1 MKKIYT
7 ALLLVLLTA
16 MFSVGVYSLADY
28 DATGSASEKRE
39 FIKPEFSVK
48 ALLDG
53 TYIPALE
60 RYYSDTFPGRE
71 SLLKANRTLNKF
83 YYYSGSGED
92 SVLILNQSDSA
103 AQGGESLDAVQ
114 KANGQSPQPE
124 QPTSAQPETTTEAP
138 AEPVQVPTDTA
149 GAPQTPEMPE
159 QPEEQPEQ
167 PETDPELDTPEES
180 DASYAGSVVVVGNRA
195 MEIPTRLDD
204 LITSYAG
211 AVGNLAAAMGPDVR
225 TISLITPNGGEFY
238 SPESLHTGEHSQK
251 DMIDFCYSQ
260 MDDKIITVDAYSK
273 LRSHTDEYIYFR
285 TDHHWTQLG
294 AYYAYTAFCEAA
306 GFDAVPLDQFQT
318 GRYDIFLGSMYG
330 FTEGYPQSEV
340 LKQNPDYLEYYLPI
354 ADTHARYY
362 ADGNLESGTPV
373 SCIQNWTIR
382 FPINISASSAA
393 TRPSALSKAT
403 CLGQRASC

>member
-138 AEPVQVPTDTA
+138 AGPVRRRRLKCPN
-149 GAPQTPEMPE
+149 
-159 QPEEQPEQ
+159 
-167 PETDPELDTPEES
+167 
-180 DASYAGSVVVVGNRA
+180 NRRNSRSSQ
-195 MEIPTRLDD
+195 RLT
-204 LITSYAG
+204 LNSI
-211 AVGNLAAAMGPDVR
+211 R
-225 TISLITPNGGEFY
+225 
-238 SPESLHTGEHSQK
+238 
-251 DMIDFCYSQ
+251 
-260 MDDKIITVDAYSK
+260 
-273 LRSHTDEYIYFR
+273 RR
-285 TDHHWTQLG
+285 
-294 AYYAYTAFCEAA
+294 
-306 GFDAVPLDQFQT
+306 
-318 GRYDIFLGSMYG
+318 
-330 FTEGYPQSEV
+330 
-340 LKQNPDYLEYYLPI
+340 NP
-354 ADTHARYY
+354 
-362 ADGNLESGTPV
+362 TPV
-373 SCIQNWTIR
+373 MRGLW
-382 FPINISASSAA
+382 SS
-393 TRPSALSKAT
+393 
-403 CLGQRASC
+403 

>member
-362 ADGNLESGTPV
+362 ADGNLESGTP
-373 SCIQNWTIR
+373 CIQNWTIR

>member
-180 DASYAGSVVVVGNRA
+180 DASYAGSVVVVGDRA

-340 LKQNPDYLEYYLPI
+340 LKQNPDYLEYYLAHRRHPC
-354 ADTHARYY
+354 AVLR
-362 ADGNLESGTPV
+362 GWESRKRHTGERRVYRTG
-373 SCIQNWTIR
+373 R
-382 FPINISASSAA
+382 F
-393 TRPSALSKAT
+393 
-403 CLGQRASC
+403 GFQ

>member
-28 DATGSASEKRE
+28 DATGSASVKRE

-149 GAPQTPEMPE
+149 GAPHTPEMPE

-180 DASYAGSVVVVGNRA
+180 DASYAGSVVVVGDRA

-260 MDDKIITVDAYSK
+260 MGENIVTVDAYSK
-273 LRSHTDEYIYFR
+273 LRSHTDKYIYFR

-306 GFDAVPLDQFQT
+306 GFDAVPLEQFET
-318 GRYDIFLGSMYG
+318 
-330 FTEGYPQSEV
+330 
-340 LKQNPDYLEYYLPI
+340 
-354 ADTHARYY
+354 
-362 ADGNLESGTPV
+362 
-373 SCIQNWTIR
+373 C
-382 FPINISASSAA
+382 SAWAA
-393 TRPSALSKAT
+393 TAPTRPRTCSAR
-403 CLGQRASC
+403 RA

>member
-180 DASYAGSVVVVGNRA
+180 DASYAGSVVVVGDRA

-211 AVGNLAAAMGPDVR
+211 AVGNLAAAMGQDVR

-318 GRYDIFLGSMYG
+318 GPLRHLPRLHVRLYRGLSAERG
-330 FTEGYPQSEV
+330 FEAKPRLSGILSAHRRHPCAV
-340 LKQNPDYLEYYLPI
+340 L
-354 ADTHARYY
+354 R
-362 ADGNLESGTPV
+362 GWESRKRHTGERRVYRTG
-373 SCIQNWTIR
+373 R
-382 FPINISASSAA
+382 F
-393 TRPSALSKAT
+393 
-403 CLGQRASC
+403 GFQ

>member
-180 DASYAGSVVVVGNRA
+180 DASYAGSVVVVGDRA

-211 AVGNLAAAMGPDVR
+211 AVGNLAAAMGPDDILYHR
-225 TISLITPNGGEFY
+225 TWY
-238 SPESLHTGEHSQK
+238 SS
-251 DMIDFCYSQ
+251 
-260 MDDKIITVDAYSK
+260 
-273 LRSHTDEYIYFR
+273 
-285 TDHHWTQLG
+285 
-294 AYYAYTAFCEAA
+294 
-306 GFDAVPLDQFQT
+306 
-318 GRYDIFLGSMYG
+318 
-330 FTEGYPQSEV
+330 
-340 LKQNPDYLEYYLPI
+340 
-354 ADTHARYY
+354 
-362 ADGNLESGTPV
+362 
-373 SCIQNWTIR
+373 NW
-382 FPINISASSAA
+382 
-393 TRPSALSKAT
+393 
-403 CLGQRASC
+403 